1 MLLLANCPASA
12 QSLRYPQAARYPGL
26 GAYSYHFTDVFS
38 AVANQASLARLPRM
52 SGGVYAERRFMQE
65 KLNNYQVM
73 IGVPAGHGGW
83 GIAAHYFGSADYNES
98 MAGIAYARQLGRI
111 DLGGQ
116 FNYAMMRA
124 AGYGGDGT
132 AVVEVG
138 TIWHITDQLHTGIH
152 VFNPYGGKY
161 GKQGQEKM
169 AWGYKMGL
177 GYEVSEQVLVS
188 AEWVK
193 EENRDVNVVAGI
205 QYVLDNRFFARLGI
219 ATATSSPW
227 IGAGWA
233 WKQVR
238 VDVTGTYHP
247 QLGFTP
253 GVLLICET
261 GKTREP

>member
-1 MLLLANCPASA
+1 MPAGA

-38 AVANQASLARLPRM
+38 AVANQAALARLPQLA
-52 SGGVYAERRFMQE
+52 GGVYAERRFMQE

-73 IGVPAGHGGW
+73 IAVPTDRGGL
-83 GIAAHYFGSADYNES
+83 GIAAHYFGAAEYNES
-98 MAGIAYARQLGRI
+98 MVGIAYARQLGRI
-111 DLGGQ
+111 DLGVQ

-138 TIWHITDQLHTGIH
+138 TLWHITDQVHVGVH

-177 GYEVSEQVLVS
+177 GYEVSKQVLLS

-193 EENRDVNVVAGI
+193 EEGRDLNVVAGV

-219 ATATSSPW
+219 ATATTSPW

-238 VDVTGTYHP
+238 VDVTGSYHP

-253 GVLLICET
+253 GVLLLFAT
-261 GKTREP
+261 GKTRTL